1 MGEMG
6 NIVEMNDTKL
16 RMEVVN
22 LFQYIQRL
30 REEIAAMAKPDEN
43 GSAFDSM
50 SAHLDAIV
58 TATEDAT
65 NAILQATE
73 TIDEAAS
80 SLREEK
86 DPEKV
91 GALCDDLAKQSMAIM
106 EACSFQDITGQRIT
120 RIVRSINFV
129 EERVNMMVDLWGR
142 SEIESLSSSLDLTTE
157 EEERD
162 KRLNLNGPQLADEA
176 ISQDEIDALF
186 D

>member
-1 MGEMG
+1 MGEMS
-6 NIVEMNDTKL
+6 ETKL
-16 RMEVVN
+16 RSEVVN

-30 REEIAAMAKPDEN
+30 REEVAAMAKPDEN

-50 SAHLDAIV
+50 SAQLDAIV
-58 TATEDAT
+58 TATEEAT
-65 NAILQATE
+65 NAILKATE
-73 TIDEAAS
+73 TIDEAAD
-80 SLREEK
+80 SLRKEK

-91 GALCDDLAKQSMAIM
+91 GALCDDLNSQSMAIM

-120 RIVRSINFV
+120 KIVRSVKFV
-129 EERVNMMVDLWGR
+129 EERVDKMVELWGR
-142 SEIESLSSSLDLTTE
+142 DEIEAVSASLDLTTE

-162 KRLNLNGPQLADEA
+162 KRLHLAGPQMADEA